1 MDDKQARS
9 QNLIEVIFDR
19 LTEAGLDDEVADLV
33 LAAVEGDAEFDRAL
47 GGAGQHYERPDKTN
61 EPAEPAGAY
70 LTGISVEG
78 FRGIGNRV
86 DLELNPGPGLTVI
99 TGRNGSGKSTLAEAL
114 EIALTGTNR
123 RWSGRAQPWTDG
135 WRNLHRPDPCEVSV
149 GLIIADSQ
157 NPQARV
163 HRSWPADADKVD
175 QGHCELRRPGLPAAP
190 IEELGWQEPLTT
202 YRPILSHNEL
212 GEVLTSR
219 PLVLFDALSS
229 ILGLHEVTEALER
242 LRKAYSAESAKS
254 KAVKDE
260 ASAIADDLAQMD
272 DPRAEQAA
280 KLLRARKKDLETIGR
295 LATTSDATADTELRR
310 LADLAS
316 LEPPESSVLQVAAT
330 RLREALGRVAS
341 LGSDPDTEVAGLLEG
356 ALRWHAQ
363 HEGKPCPVCGG
374 EPLDAGWAAM
384 ARSKVE
390 QIREASGERAQANQ
404 ERDAA
409 ERAVRG
415 LAVPVPASLIGD
427 LTQAGSQL
435 RDAWQAFT
443 ALPDESS
450 QWPEH
455 IEVWGSSLESLTRQ
469 VNQEARAELAE
480 REGQWRPFALR
491 LANWLIQAEEVE
503 QRAGLLRQLKTA
515 RDWLRGTGDEI
526 RSARLAP
533 LASKASATWD
543 QLRQES
549 HVELAGMKL
558 MGVNTSR
565 RVDLDVRIDGSDSS
579 ALAVM
584 SQGELNALSL
594 SIFLPRATLP
604 ESPFRFLVIDDPVQ
618 AMDPSKVDGLARV
631 LHQAADTRQVI
642 VFTHDDRLPQS
653 LRRLRLDATILE
665 VVRAENSVVDVR
677 VVENPVVRQWKDAYS
692 LLLDEAVADDVLR
705 RVVPG
710 ILRASLEAAC
720 QQVVRHTRLKQP
732 GHSHRK
738 VEELLTTQT

>member
-1 MDDKQARS
+1 MDDLALGRSRLVEFGRDVDDKQARN

-19 LTEAGLDDEVADLV
+19 LTDSGLDDEVADLV

-47 GGAGQHYERPDKTN
+47 GGEGQHYERPEEASDS
-61 EPAEPAGAY
+61 AEPAGAY

-78 FRGIGNRV
+78 FRGIGSRV
-86 DLELNPGPGLTVI
+86 DLDLEPAPGLTVI

-123 RWSGRAQPWTDG
+123 RWSGRAQPWTNG
-135 WRNLHRPDPCEVSV
+135 WRNLHQPDPCEVSV
-149 GLIIADSQ
+149 GLLIADSE

-175 QGHCELRRPGLPAAP
+175 QGHCELRRPGVRAAP

-229 ILGLHEVTEALER
+229 ILGLHEVTEAIER
-242 LRKAYSAESAKS
+242 LRKAKDTESATA
-254 KAVKDE
+254 KAVRDE
-260 ASAIADDLAQMD
+260 ASIIANDLTQID

-280 KLLRARKKDLETIGR
+280 TLLRARKKDLETLGR
-295 LATTSDATADTELRR
+295 LATMSDATADTELRR

-316 LEPPESSVLQVAAT
+316 LVPPESSVLQVAAT

-356 ALRWHAQ
+356 ALRWHAH

-374 EPLDAGWAAM
+374 EPLDAEWAAM

-390 QIREASGERAQANQ
+390 QIRDASDERARANQ

-409 ERAVRG
+409 ERAVRD
-415 LAVPVPASLIGD
+415 LAVPVPSGLTGD
-427 LTQAGSQL
+427 LTQAGSEL
-435 RDAWQAFT
+435 RDVWQTFA
-443 ALPDESS
+443 ALPNESF

-455 IEVWGSSLESLTRQ
+455 IEVWGSSLELLTRQ
-469 VNQEARAELAE
+469 VNQEAQAELVE

-533 LASKASATWD
+533 LASKASGYPIARVTAKVAVR
-543 QLRQES
+543 LG
-549 HVELAGMKL
+549 LASENRGRDPR
-558 MGVNTSR
+558 GTSR
-565 RVDLDVRIDGSDSS
+565 TAG
-579 ALAVM
+579 
-584 SQGELNALSL
+584 SQGQRDLGPA
-594 SIFLPRATLP
+594 A
-604 ESPFRFLVIDDPVQ
+604 
-618 AMDPSKVDGLARV
+618 ARRQCRTGRDEAGGCQ
-631 LHQAADTRQVI
+631 HQAQGRPGCAD
-642 VFTHDDRLPQS
+642 
-653 LRRLRLDATILE
+653 
-665 VVRAENSVVDVR
+665 
-677 VVENPVVRQWKDAYS
+677 
-692 LLLDEAVADDVLR
+692 
-705 RVVPG
+705 
-710 ILRASLEAAC
+710 
-720 QQVVRHTRLKQP
+720 
-732 GHSHRK
+732 
-738 VEELLTTQT
+738 